1 MKADMS
7 ADAIEWPTWLSTP
20 DAAKWLGLSDVTL
33 RRLPIPVYRLG
44 RVFRYKLSDLE
55 AWVETCRVEG
65 GQQSTKGGGQ

>member
-7 ADAIEWPTWLSTP
+7 AYVVDWPTWLSTP
-20 DAAKWLGLSDVTL
+20 DAARYLGLSDATL
-33 RRLPIPVYRLG
+33 RRLPIPCYRLG

-55 AWVETCRVEG
+55 AWVETCRIEG